1 MMVALSMVN
10 SPRPEMGPRH
20 RTSCKYWAMNE
31 PLLRLDN
38 INLLKLHPIRQNV
51 GGHLKIGVNSEF
63 PLKTGGQYQGERDK
77 SWTPV
82 ADPRRLAPGPG
93 SLSWQGFEKTTHCTE
108 DGEGNY
114 GSIKKTGEL
123 DFVEQCE
130 TQIEGI

>member
-1 MMVALSMVN
+1 M
-10 SPRPEMGPRH
+10 
-20 RTSCKYWAMNE
+20 
-31 PLLRLDN
+31 
-38 INLLKLHPIRQNV
+38 
-51 GGHLKIGVNSEF
+51 
-63 PLKTGGQYQGERDK
+63 ERDK

-82 ADPRRLAPGPG
+82 ADPRRLAHGPG